1 MWSIMLCLAAT
12 CSASD
17 GISGMPRSFVTPQT
31 ARCGMAKHSPVPGT
45 TICQGPA
52 ASLPLPRFPLV
63 ASAPGTV
70 AGVRAVCRD
79 PPLLPLY
86 ACPPS
91 GAPSPR
97 GMDNFLAMHSGVYDN
112 TAQCRRDPGA
122 ILSRKEHRRVE
133 LPQLGPHVFF
143 VKEQTDRG
151 QGWVFRIRL
160 ALIDTCGAA
169 SSSGIE
175 TYRARHFQFRDP
187 SELETGHS
195 LPDSKLAAKLS
206 RLVEAEECAVVP
218 VPGDSATLFHRLP
231 GGPDGGDSYRADT
244 VYSKCQSVEGGVG
257 VTTTEITSV
266 LSLSAWSV
274 DAVISDAEGTVIA
287 KDSLVLDRI
296 A

>member
-1 MWSIMLCLAAT
+1 M
-12 CSASD
+12 
-17 GISGMPRSFVTPQT
+17 TPQT

-97 GMDNFLAMHSGVYDN
+97 GMDNFLAMYSGVYDN

-133 LPQLGPHVFF
+133 LPQLGPHVRF
-143 VKEQTDRG
+143 VHPMLYRLSRTITKRLVIWSRWRCCKSRQMATHVDQSG
-151 QGWVFRIRL
+151 AKPGVFR
-160 ALIDTCGAA
+160 
-169 SSSGIE
+169 
-175 TYRARHFQFRDP
+175 Q
-187 SELETGHS
+187 
-195 LPDSKLAAKLS
+195 
-206 RLVEAEECAVVP
+206 
-218 VPGDSATLFHRLP
+218 
-231 GGPDGGDSYRADT
+231 RADRPWPGLGFPH
-244 VYSKCQSVEGGVG
+244 SPRPHRSCPSNEHFDISCEGA
-257 VTTTEITSV
+257 
-266 LSLSAWSV
+266 LHPNH
-274 DAVISDAEGTVIA
+274 
-287 KDSLVLDRI
+287 
-296 A
+296 